1 MFSFLSRDSFEPLY
15 FFQNTNQRRRQQL
28 LLRLL
33 QSLSSEYFFAQPLPL
48 YTDGTDF
55 TGRIKQIMENPHGFI
70 ETVSHLCNVMIS
82 VGTTKLLYVTSQ
94 D

>member
-1 MFSFLSRDSFEPLY
+1 MIVLKPFI

-28 LLRLL
+28 LL
-33 QSLSSEYFFAQPLPL
+33 SLSSEYFFAQPLPL